1 MKFSERINNY
11 NNNAIFSCCKE
22 KCSLSPP
29 GTKGCLFDSETLTLE
44 EFAIWKEL
52 KELMCLTRPP
62 MYPFS
67 AGQYPY
73 PMLSPEMS
81 QVASWHTPSVYPLG
95 PGAAGSF
102 RAAAAAA
109 AAAAASYPAGSLPG
123 LSSAAADF
131 YRFSPTAAG
140 LIQPHPGL
148 SPHPPPPHHPHSHAH
163 HHIGGGP
170 GGGHPAIVTP
180 GPKQEL
186 HPDLNHR

>member
-1 MKFSERINNY
+1 MLNSYKDQCCPWRSVTSKFDED
-11 NNNAIFSCCKE
+11 K
-22 KCSLSPP
+22 L
-29 GTKGCLFDSETLTLE
+29 
-44 EFAIWKEL
+44 WKEMRKIML
-52 KELMCLTRPP
+52 RLTRPP

-148 SPHPPPPHHPHSHAH
+148 SPHPPHHPHTHAH
-163 HHIGGGP
+163 HHMGGGGGP
-170 GGGHPAIVTP
+170 PGSGGGHPAIVTP